1 MDNAR
6 RQRLQQLFETLE
18 AVPAH
23 DRARFLETHEPD
35 PAVRREVLQL
45 LESAQLEQEASLR
58 LRQTGPPVPAPVHIR
73 GFTILS
79 ALGSGGFSTVYS
91 ALRRV
96 DAVDQ
101 RVAVKLFHAHR
112 LGPDARR
119 RFEREQRMLASLNHP
134 AIVRF
139 LDAGITDEGQPYLVM
154 EEVQGSPITDHC
166 DRARLSVDERL
177 CLMADACRALEYAHR
192 HLIVHLDLKPSN
204 ILVATDGQVKLLDFG
219 TSKLLD
225 DTGSL
230 TVTQQITPLYASPER
245 LRGEPGSVASDIFS
259 LGLTLAELLC
269 GAWPFAGRDSLSAL
283 AGRAHGTQEVR
294 PLSAL
299 ATPQTAELRSTT
311 IERLRKTLGGDL
323 QAICAKALAHEP
335 AGRYASMAELIED
348 IRRYQT
354 GEPVLAHPPGF
365 LYRVRKFARRNA
377 AVLAVTAAAFCV
389 LSAAGAYAW
398 RERIQGT
405 QRLEEAR
412 AMANYLLFDLY
423 DRINELPGST
433 AVRARMARQ
442 AQTHLDR
449 LAGMAGSNAALWL
462 EAAAGYNRLAAILGV
477 SGSSSVGKTQ
487 SADDNL
493 VKARR
498 HIDRILAEIP
508 NHRQALLERASNALL
523 SAKLQNWNRRNSAA
537 ALPLITQA
545 RRDLEATRDIKDP
558 QWLRVSSSLAQQEAD
573 LAENDRN
580 FGEEA
585 RITAAALAELV
596 NWPPDLRAGED
607 YLLRLVAILKR
618 RGNAA
623 YYQDDFP
630 AALVSFHEAY
640 KQLQSFNSL
649 HPNRPDVLYA
659 LMDMC
664 YQMAYAF
671 GELNQPSQMLDST
684 MESLRIAERLM
695 EFDSE
700 NQALRRSYWN
710 KRQALAESLG
720 NLARFDEAVKEQDAV
735 LKARQAA
742 QSSQPDSTLARED
755 VQITGAVLADLLAK
769 ARQLDRACSQAR
781 RTLETSRALHDSGG
795 MTAKNWSEQQ
805 RILKSVLLQCAPN

>member
-1 MDNAR
+1 MDNDR
-6 RQRLQQLFETLE
+6 WRRLQQLFETLE
-18 AVPAH
+18 AMPAG
-23 DRARFLETHEPD
+23 DRARFLESHEPD
-35 PAVRREVLQL
+35 PALRREVIQL
-45 LESAQLEQEASLR
+45 LESARLEEEASLR
-58 LRQTGPPVPAPVHIR
+58 HQPKPSVAVHGPAHIP

-79 ALGSGGFSTVYS
+79 VLGSGGFSTVYS
-91 ALRRV
+91 AIRRA

-119 RFEREQRMLASLNHP
+119 RFEREQRMLASFNHP

-154 EEVQGSPITDHC
+154 EEVEGSPITDHC
-166 DRARLSVDERL
+166 DRARLSAGERL
-177 CLMADACRALEYAHR
+177 RLIADACRALHHAHR
-192 HLIVHLDLKPSN
+192 HLVVHLDLKPSN
-204 ILVATDGQVKLLDFG
+204 ILVTADGQVKLLDFG

-225 DTGSL
+225 ETGAL

-245 LRGEPGSVASDIFS
+245 LRAEPGSVASDIFS

-269 GAWPFAGRDSLSAL
+269 GDWPFAGRDSISAL
-283 AGRAHGTQEVR
+283 AARAHGTQEIR
-294 PLSAL
+294 LMSAL
-299 ATPQTAELRSTT
+299 ATPQAAELRGTT
-311 IERLRKTLGGDL
+311 VERLRKTLAGDL
-323 QAICAKALAHEP
+323 QAICAKTLAHEP
-335 AGRYASMAELIED
+335 AERYSSMAELAED
-348 IRRYQT
+348 IRRYQA

-377 AVLAVTAAAFCV
+377 AILAVTLAAFCA
-389 LSAAGAYAW
+389 LTAAGAYAW

-412 AMANYLLFDLY
+412 SMANYLLFDLY

-433 AVRARMARQ
+433 AVRARMASQ

-449 LAGMAGSNAALWL
+449 LAGMAGDAGLWL

-477 SGSSSVGKTQ
+477 SGSSSVGQTQ
-487 SADDNL
+487 SAEDNL

-498 HIDRILAEIP
+498 LIDRILAERP

-523 SAKLQNWNRRNSAA
+523 SAKLQNWNRRNPTA

-545 RRDLEATRDIKDP
+545 RRDLDATRDIKDP
-558 QWLRVSSSLAQQEAD
+558 PWLRVSSSLAQQEAD

-585 RITAAALAELV
+585 RITATALAELV
-596 NWPPDLRAGED
+596 NWPADLRAGED
-607 YLLRLVAILKR
+607 YLLRVVAILKR

-623 YYQDDFP
+623 YYQDDYS
-630 AALVSFHEAY
+630 AALTSFQEAY
-640 KQLQSFNSL
+640 KQLQSFNSQ

-659 LMDMC
+659 SMDMS
-664 YQMAYAF
+664 YQMAYVF
-671 GELNQPSQMLDST
+671 GELQQPSQMLDST

-720 NLARFDEAVKEQDAV
+720 SPRFD
-735 LKARQAA
+735 
-742 QSSQPDSTLARED
+742 
-755 VQITGAVLADLLAK
+755 GAVRNR
-769 ARQLDRACSQAR
+769 RQCGKQERPPRPHSPIPSSPGK
-781 RTLETSRALHDSGG
+781 TSRSPTRCSPISSPKPVRSIALVRKHAIHSRLPGPC
-795 MTAKNWSEQQ
+795 TSPVA
-805 RILKSVLLQCAPN
+805 